1 MRGEKR
7 EQIEAFSYIPL
18 ESRVPPDHPLRRIR
32 ALVEEA
38 LKGLHRKLDGLYSR
52 TGRPSIP
59 PEMLLKALLLQVLY
73 TIRSE
78 GQLIEHLKYN
88 LLYRWFV
95 GLAPDDRVWDET
107 VFSKNRDRLLE
118 GEIAESF
125 FSAVLEE
132 AEKRA
137 LVSQEHFTV
146 DGTLVDAWAS
156 LKSFQRK
163 GKDKKSP
170 PSDDPGN
177 PSVNFRGERRKNDTH
192 ESTTDPESK
201 LYTKAAGQTA
211 KLSYMG
217 HVVMENRNGLA
228 VASEVTQAGYHAEA
242 EAALEMAETISGKGR
257 KTLGADKHY
266 DQESFCEKLRKQG
279 ITPHVAQN
287 VHSRRRTS
295 YVDGRA
301 TRHKGYDISL
311 RKRKLVEEI
320 FGWLKTIG
328 LIRRPHFRGK
338 RKIRFVFTFAL
349 AVYNLLRISNL
360 ILEPT

>member
-1 MRGEKR
+1 MRGEHDGQM
-7 EQIEAFSYIPL
+7 EVFSYIPL
-18 ESRVPPDHPLRRIR
+18 EARVPADHPLRRIR
-32 ALVEEA
+32 ALAEDV
-38 LKGLHRKLDGLYSR
+38 LKGMDRQFSTLYSP
-52 TGRPSIP
+52 TGRPSVP
-59 PEMLLKALLLQVLY
+59 PERLLKALLLQVLY

-78 GQLIEHLKYN
+78 GQLIEHLRYN

-125 FSAVLEE
+125 FDAVIGE
-132 AEKRA
+132 AEKRH
-137 LVSQEHFTV
+137 LVSGDHFTV
-146 DGTLVDAWAS
+146 DGTLVEAWAS
-156 LKSFQRK
+156 LKSFQKK
-163 GKDKKSP
+163 GSKKKT
-170 PSDDPGN
+170 DQDHPGN
-177 PSVNFRGERRKNDTH
+177 PSVNFRGEKRKNDTH
-192 ESTTDPESK
+192 ESTTDPESR

-228 VASEVTQAGYHAEA
+228 VAAEVSQAGYDAEA
-242 EAALEMAETISGKGR
+242 KAALEMAKDLGGRRR
-257 KTLGADKHY
+257 KTLGADKAY
-266 DQESFCEKLRKQG
+266 DQEEFCKRLRRRG
-279 ITPHVAQN
+279 ITPHVTQN
-287 VHSRRRTS
+287 LHARRQTT

-301 TRHKGYDISL
+301 TRHNGYEVSQ

-328 LIRRPHFRGK
+328 LIRRPHFRGR
-338 RKIRFVFTFAL
+338 RKVRFVFTFAL

-360 ILEPT
+360 APEPT

>member
-1 MRGEKR
+1 MRGEER
-7 EQIEAFSYIPL
+7 GQIEAFSYIPL
-18 ESRVPPDHPLRRIR
+18 ESRVPADHPLRRIR
-32 ALVEEA
+32 DLVEDV
-38 LKGLHRKLDGLYSR
+38 LKGLNRKLDGLYSR

-125 FSAVLEE
+125 FLAVLGE
-132 AEKRA
+132 AEKRD
-137 LVSQEHFTV
+137 LVSKDHFTV
-146 DGTLVDAWAS
+146 DGTLVEAWAS

-163 GKDKKSP
+163 GEKKDP

-177 PSVNFRGERRKNDTH
+177 PSVNFRGEKRKNDTH

-201 LYTKAAGQTA
+201 LYTKASGQAA

-217 HVVMENRNGLA
+217 HVLMENRNGLA

-242 EAALEMAETISGKGR
+242 EAALEMSETIPGAHR

-266 DQESFCEKLRKQG
+266 DQAEFCRRLRSQG

-287 VHSRRRTS
+287 VNQRRHTT

-301 TRHKGYDISL
+301 TRHDGYEVSL

-360 ILEPT
+360 TLEPT

>member
-1 MRGEKR
+1 MEV
-7 EQIEAFSYIPL
+7 FSYIPL
-18 ESRVPPDHPLRRIR
+18 ESRVPADHPLRRIR
-32 ALVEEA
+32 DLVEDV
-38 LKGLHRKLDGLYSR
+38 LKGLNRKLDGLYSR

-125 FSAVLEE
+125 FTAVLDE
-132 AEKRA
+132 AEKRD
-137 LVSQEHFTV
+137 LVSKEHFTV
-146 DGTLVDAWAS
+146 DGTLVEAWAS

-163 GKDKKSP
+163 GEKKEP
-170 PSDDPGN
+170 PKDDPGN
-177 PSVNFRGERRKNDTH
+177 PSINFRGEKRKNDTH
-192 ESTTDPESK
+192 ESTTDPESR
-201 LYTKAAGQTA
+201 LYTKSGGQTS

-217 HVVMENRNGLA
+217 HVLMENRNGLA
-228 VASEVTQAGYHAEA
+228 VDAEVTQASYAAET
-242 EAALEMAETISGKGR
+242 EAALKMMKDLDGDQR

-266 DQESFCEKLRKQG
+266 DQKQFCERLRKRG

-287 VHSRRRTS
+287 LNARRHIS

-301 TRHKGYDISL
+301 TRHEGYEISL

-360 ILEPT
+360 TLEPT